1 MSVFDSPSF
10 DSHELVQF
18 ATDVKTGL
26 RTIIAVHSTALGPA
40 CGGCRLW
47 NYSNS
52 SEALE
57 DALRLSRGMSYKNA
71 MADIPLGGGKAVIIA
86 SPSEKTT
93 DLMRAFGRVVNSLG
107 GRYITA
113 EDVGVTVQDMV
124 VVAEE
129 TAYVHGLPSDKSAGG
144 DPSPFTAQGVFLG
157 MKAALK
163 HRFNQT
169 DFKGARVLVQGVGSV
184 GYNLC
189 KLLHAAGADISI
201 ADINRHKL
209 ERVQNEMAAKIVAID
224 ELHDLDVDIFA
235 PCAMGAVLNEATIP
249 KLKAKIIAGGANNQ
263 LARPEHGNLIKER
276 GILYAPDYVINAGG
290 IINVYSEMAGLSQE
304 SVCEKVSRIYQTTL
318 TIFEQAQSRNL
329 SSDKVADEMAWNIIH
344 KQAD

>member
-18 ATDVKTGL
+18 ATDVSTGL

-47 NYSNS
+47 NYPNS
-52 SEALE
+52 SAALE

-71 MADIPLGGGKAVIIA
+71 LADIPLGGGKAVIIA
-86 SPSEKTT
+86 NPADKTR
-93 DLMRAFGRVVNSLG
+93 DLMRAFGRVVNKLG

-113 EDVGVTVQDMV
+113 EDVGVTVEDMV
-124 VVAEE
+124 TVAEE
-129 TAYVHGLPSDKSAGG
+129 TKYVHGLPNDQRAGG
-144 DPSPFTAQGVFLG
+144 DPSPYTAQGVFLG

-163 HRFNQT
+163 QRFNQT
-169 DFKGARVLVQGVGSV
+169 DFKDVTVLVQGVGNV

-189 KLLHAAGADISI
+189 KLLHAAGAEISI
-201 ADINRHKL
+201 ADINKHNIL
-209 ERVQNEMAAKIVAID
+209 RVLDEMPAKVVAID
-224 ELHDLDVDIFA
+224 ELHAENIDIFA
-235 PCAMGAVLNEATIP
+235 PCAMGAILNEATIP

-263 LARPEHGNLIKER
+263 LASPEDGKLIKDR

-290 IINVYSEMAGLSQE
+290 IINVYSEMAGLSRE
-304 SVCEKVSRIYQTTL
+304 SVCEKVSRIYETTL
-318 TIFEQAQSRNL
+318 SVFEQAQSRNL
-329 SSDKVADEMAWNIIH
+329 SSDVVADEMAWNIIH
-344 KQAD
+344 KQAA

>member
-18 ATDVKTGL
+18 ATDVSTGL
-26 RTIIAVHSTALGPA
+26 RTIIAVHSSALGPA

-47 NYSNS
+47 NYPNS
-52 SEALE
+52 ADALE

-71 MADIPLGGGKAVIIA
+71 LADIPLGGGKAVIIA
-86 SPSEKTT
+86 NPAEKTK

-113 EDVGVTVQDMV
+113 EDVGVTVEDMV
-124 VVAEE
+124 AVAEE
-129 TAYVHGLPSDKSAGG
+129 TRYVHGLPNDKSAGG
-144 DPSPFTAQGVFLG
+144 DPSPYTAQGVFLG

-163 HRFNQT
+163 HRLNST
-169 DFKGARVLVQGVGSV
+169 DFTGVRVLVQGVGNV
-184 GYNLC
+184 GFNLC
-189 KLLHAAGADISI
+189 KLLHAAGAEISI
-201 ADINRHKL
+201 SDINKNNL
-209 ERVQNEMAAKIVAID
+209 ERVLGTMPARVVAVD
-224 ELHDLDVDIFA
+224 QLHSETVDIFA

-263 LARPEHGNLIKER
+263 LARPEHGQLLKEK

-290 IINVYSEMAGLSQE
+290 IINVYSEMAGLSRE
-304 SVCEKVSRIYQTTL
+304 SVCEKVSRIYETTL
-318 TIFEQAQSRNL
+318 SVFEQAQSRNL
-329 SSDKVADEMAWNIIH
+329 SSDKVADEMAWNVIH
-344 KQAD
+344 KQAG